1 MNEKKL
7 GNPAVVG
14 LAGFGMTTLLLQFH
28 NIGLMGLGPVVAMG
42 FIFGG
47 LAQMIAGF
55 QEQKTGN
62 NFGYSAFV
70 SYGAFWIGMGL
81 IWMLNHYKIYESSAQ
96 EVGYHLLGWTLY
108 TAIMFV
114 ASFRVHTAMS
124 ITFGTL
130 LLGFILLVL
139 GHFGNPIM
147 NVVAGYELIVC
158 ALSAWYMMAGII
170 VNDLAGKTVLPMGKK
185 LIK

>member
-1 MNEKKL
+1 MEKKM

-14 LAGFGMTTLLLQFH
+14 LAGFGLTTILLQFH

-70 SYGAFWIGMGL
+70 GYGSFWIGLGI
-81 IWMLNHYKIYESSAQ
+81 IWMLNFYKIYESSTTD
-96 EVGYHLLGWTLY
+96 VGYYLVAWTLY
-108 TAIMFV
+108 TAILFI
-114 ASFRVHTAMS
+114 ASLRIHKAMV
-124 ITFGTL
+124 ITFFTL
-130 LLGFILLVL
+130 LLGFILLDI
-139 GHFGNPIM
+139 GHFVDPMWNKI
-147 NVVAGYELIVC
+147 AGYELLIC
-158 ALSAWYMMAGII
+158 AFSAWYMMAAII
-170 VNDLAGKTVLPMGKK
+170 INDVAGKTVLSFGSPI
-185 LIK
+185 IK

>member
-1 MNEKKL
+1 MEKKM

-14 LAGFGMTTLLLQFH
+14 LAGFGLTTILLQFH

-70 SYGAFWIGMGL
+70 GYGSFWIGLGI
-81 IWMLNHYKIYESSAQ
+81 IWMFNFYKIYESSTTD
-96 EVGYHLLGWTLY
+96 VGYYLVAWTLY
-108 TAIMFV
+108 TAILFI
-114 ASFRVHTAMS
+114 ASLRIHKAMV
-124 ITFGTL
+124 ITFFTL
-130 LLGFILLVL
+130 LLGFILLDI
-139 GHFGNPIM
+139 GHFVDPIW
-147 NVVAGYELIVC
+147 NKIAGYELLIC
-158 ALSAWYMMAGII
+158 AFSAWYMMAAII
-170 VNDLAGKTVLPMGKK
+170 INDVAGKTVLSFGSPI
-185 LIK
+185 IK